1 MKYNNSFIG
10 TPVETFKQESP
21 CFKVRVYA
29 ARYQDTCVN
38 NVYGGTNISLN
49 LFNKSV
55 NVV

>member
-38 NVYGGTNISLN
+38 NVYGGTTISLN
-49 LFNKSV
+49 LP
-55 NVV
+55 